1 MSLRLASLFQDH
13 AILQRDQ
20 LLPVWGWAEPGALLR
35 ICLGSR
41 VAVTQAGAAGDF
53 LVRLPALP
61 AGGPHTLSVTIPATG
76 EILEVSDLL
85 IGEVWLASGQSNME
99 MTLESCLPVSAD
111 DIAAA
116 DFPEIRFFNIPK
128 RAHLGPERTVE
139 GEWVTM
145 NPTAARQ
152 CSATAF
158 SFARR
163 LHRAL
168 GVPVGVVSSSWG
180 GSNIKSWLSRS
191 ALASNP
197 DTAQWLADFEK
208 VAWTE
213 QRWDAMSNPDPDGRV
228 CNLPRDPGNTGVAQ
242 GWHMPGDADSDWQN
256 IHLPATWQSAGHPNT
271 GVFWFRR
278 TVEIPD
284 SWRGRDLVLNLGAA
298 DKQDITY
305 ANGIEIGRTGKDR
318 EDAYWNVPRVYAIPG
333 KLTDGPTLTIAVRV
347 YSFVYDGGLTGPA
360 AAMNIH
366 PAESPGDCLGL
377 SGEWKCRREHDLG
390 LVLET
395 HLMGQGERNT
405 PHILFDNMI
414 QPLIP
419 YALRGAIWYQGESN
433 ASEHHTYARL
443 QRDLIEDWRRQWGLP
458 GLAFHLVQLPGFK
471 TPQDHEPESTWAR
484 LREAQVD
491 ALALPGV
498 GMAITLDLGDADDIH
513 PKNKM
518 PVGERLA
525 QSALALTYEAGITA
539 TGPLLDH
546 VQIEGALVRCAF
558 QNAAGGLA
566 TTDGTAPRTFLVAG
580 SDRVFHPAEAVITK
594 NIVTVRSPLVGEPAA
609 VRYAWA
615 DNPAAANLTSAEG
628 LPASPF
634 RTDRWS

>member
-1 MSLRLASLFQDH
+1 MNLRLASLFQNH

-20 LLPVWGWAEPGALLR
+20 PLPVWGWAEPGALLR
-35 ICLGSR
+35 ISLGGH
-41 VAVTQAGAAGDF
+41 VAVTQAGASGDF
-53 LVRLPALP
+53 LVRMPALP
-61 AGGPHTLSVTIPATG
+61 AGGPHILSVTIPATG
-76 EILEVSDLL
+76 ETLEISDIL

-139 GEWVTM
+139 GEWVAM

-163 LHRAL
+163 LYRAL
-168 GVPVGVVSSSWG
+168 GVPVGVISSSWG

-213 QRWDAMSNPDPDGRV
+213 DRWEAMSNPDPDGRV
-228 CNLPRDPGNTGVAQ
+228 CNLPKDPGNTGIER
-242 GWHMPGDADSDWQN
+242 GWHLPGAADSDWQS

-278 TVEIPD
+278 TVEIPAF
-284 SWRGRDLVLNLGAA
+284 WLGRELVLNLGAA

-305 ANGIEIGRTGKDR
+305 VNGLEVGRTGKDR
-318 EDAYWNVPRVYAIPG
+318 EDAYWNQPRIYTVPAALV
-333 KLTDGPTLTIAVRV
+333 DGPTLNIAVRV

-360 AAMNIH
+360 AVMNIH
-366 PAESPGDCLGL
+366 PAGSPAECLGL

-433 ASEHHTYARL
+433 ASEHHTYAQL

-484 LREAQVD
+484 LREAQAD

-498 GMAITLDLGDADDIH
+498 GMAITLNLGDADDIH
-513 PKNKM
+513 PKDKM

-525 QSALALTYEAGITA
+525 QSALAITYGAAVTA
-539 TGPLLDH
+539 TGPILDRIEIDGS
-546 VQIEGALVRCAF
+546 QIVCIFRNADSGLVTMDQALPRPF
-558 QNAAGGLA
+558 FMAG
-566 TTDGTAPRTFLVAG
+566 T
-580 SDRVFHPAEAVITK
+580 DRVFHPAEAVLKGNTVSVK
-594 NIVTVRSPLVGEPAA
+594 CPAVTEPVA

-615 DNPAAANLTSAEG
+615 DNPAASNLASSEG

-634 RTDRWS
+634 RTDNW

>member
-1 MSLRLASLFQDH
+1 MTLRLASLFQDH

-20 LLPVWGWAEPGALLR
+20 PLPVWGSAEPGAVLR
-35 ICLGSR
+35 ISLGGH
-41 VAVTQAGAAGDF
+41 VAVTQAGVSGDF

-61 AGGPHTLSVTIPATG
+61 AGGPHALSVTIPATG
-76 EILEVSDLL
+76 EAIEIHDIL

-99 MTLESCLPVSAD
+99 MTLEGCLPVCEND
-111 DIAAA
+111 VAAA
-116 DFPEIRFFNIPK
+116 DFPEIRFFNVPR

-139 GEWVTM
+139 GEWRAV
-145 NPTAARQ
+145 NPAVARG
-152 CSATAF
+152 CSAVGF

-168 GVPVGVVSSSWG
+168 GVPVGVISSSWG
-180 GSNIKSWLSRS
+180 GSDIKSWLSRS
-191 ALASNP
+191 ALAHNP

-213 QRWDAMSNPDPDGRV
+213 NRWDAMCNPDPDGRV
-228 CNLPRDPGNTGVAQ
+228 CNLPRDPGNTGIEC
-242 GWHMPGDADSDWQN
+242 GWHLPGYADSGWQS
-256 IHLPATWQSAGHPNT
+256 ITLPATWQSAGHENT

-278 TVEIPD
+278 TIEIPA
-284 SWRGRDLVLNLGAA
+284 SWRGRELVLHLGAA

-305 ANGIEIGRTGKDR
+305 VNGAEVGRMGKDR
-318 EDAYWNVPRVYAIPG
+318 EDAYWNVPRVYPVPG
-333 KLTDGPTLTIAVRV
+333 ELVDGSVLTIAVRV

-360 AAMNIH
+360 AAMTIH
-366 PAESPGDCLGL
+366 PADSPAACLHL
-377 SGEWKCRREHDLG
+377 SGEWRCHREHDLG

-433 ASEHHTYARL
+433 VSAHHTYARL
-443 QRDLIEDWRRQWGLP
+443 QQDLVLDWRRQWGLP

-471 TPQDHEPESTWAR
+471 APLDHEPESTWAR
-484 LREAQVD
+484 LREAQVA
-491 ALALPGV
+491 ALSLPGV
-498 GMAITLDLGDADDIH
+498 GMAITLELGDADDIH

-525 QSALALTYEAGITA
+525 QSALAITYGTNVTA
-539 TGPLLDH
+539 TGPILDH
-546 VQIEGALVRCAF
+546 VEIDGSQIVCIFRNADSGLV
-558 QNAAGGLA
+558 
-566 TTDGTAPRTFLVAG
+566 TTDEALPRTFFMAG
-580 SDRVFHPAEAVITK
+580 SDRVFHPAEAFISGNTVSVSSPV
-594 NIVTVRSPLVGEPAA
+594 VTEPVA

-615 DNPAAANLTSAEG
+615 DNPAAANLASSEG

-634 RTDRWS
+634 RTDNW